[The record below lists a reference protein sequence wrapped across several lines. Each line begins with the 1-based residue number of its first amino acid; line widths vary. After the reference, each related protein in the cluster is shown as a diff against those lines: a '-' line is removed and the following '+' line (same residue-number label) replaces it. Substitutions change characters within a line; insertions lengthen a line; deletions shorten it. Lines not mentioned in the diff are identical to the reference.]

1 MVSVSDKSYSSL
13 TIKAVSVCVC
23 VSQDVM
29 SSCKYLTSNKGVYTN
44 SNTNAA
50 NTDLN
55 IYINA
60 YSQHIE
66 NLTSII
72 IS

>member
-1 MVSVSDKSYSSL
+1 
-13 TIKAVSVCVC
+13 
-23 VSQDVM
+23 M
-29 SSCKYLTSNKGVYTN
+29 SSCKYVTSNKGVYTN
-44 SNTNAA
+44 SNSNAA